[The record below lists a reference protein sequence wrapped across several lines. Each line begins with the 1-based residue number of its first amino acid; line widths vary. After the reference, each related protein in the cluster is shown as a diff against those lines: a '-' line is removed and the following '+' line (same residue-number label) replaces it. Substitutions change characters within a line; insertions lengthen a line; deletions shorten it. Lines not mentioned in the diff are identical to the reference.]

1 MKEEAEKPWARSWEE
16 VVKELLVSPEKGL
29 SSAEAAER
37 RRQYGPNRLRETKP
51 LSVWAILFNQFKGL
65 IVVFLIAAAVV
76 AFAFGDH
83 VEGAAII
90 AVILINALIGFVTE
104 LKGARSVEALRK
116 MGSVASRVRRD
127 SKIQEIAA
135 QDLVPGDMVVLEGG
149 DVITADLRLVT
160 QSKLQADESVL
171 TGESLPVE
179 KGVEPL
185 QEKAPLAERRN
196 MLFKGTVLT
205 RGSAEAVV
213 VGTGMHTELGNIS
226 SLVDE
231 TEDES
236 TPLEERLDQLGH
248 WLIWLSL
255 ALAVFV
261 AVTGIMAGK
270 ETFLMIETAIA
281 LAVAAIPEG
290 LPIVATIALA
300 RGVWR
305 MAQRNALVKRL
316 SAVETLGSTSVILTD
331 KTGTL
336 TENRMTVTRLV
347 LPSGN
352 IEVDWASSGS
362 DGAFKRDGHVLDP
375 AGDRALVEALEVGA
389 LCNNAAY
396 SAEGGSNPQGVGDPL
411 EVALLAVA
419 ANAGIRRKELIEKTP
434 EVREEAFDSST
445 KMMATFHQNGGPC
458 RVAVKGAPEPVL
470 EASSAL
476 LIEEGE
482 REISEDDRKAW
493 LASNQ
498 EMAEEGLRVLA
509 LATKS
514 AESCEAA
521 PYQGL
526 TFLGLVGLLDPPRK
540 EVKQALSSCKEAG
553 IRVIMATGDQA
564 VTARIIGHAVG
575 LVDDR
580 QAQVVSGQDLKHEEA
595 LTEEEQ
601 RQLLQV
607 PLFARVS
614 PEQKL
619 DLIAI
624 HQKNN
629 SIVAMTGD
637 GVNDAPALKKADIG
651 IAMGQR
657 GTQVAREASDMILK
671 DDAFSSIVV
680 AVEQGRIIFG
690 NIRKFVL
697 YLLSCNVS
705 ELMVVTLA
713 AMVNAPL
720 PILPLQILF
729 LNLVTDVFPALALAA
744 GEGSPGIMRRPP
756 RDPEEP
762 IVSRKHWL
770 KVGGYGAVM
779 TVAVLAAFALALVWL
794 NMEAR
799 QAVTV
804 SFLTLAFSQLWH
816 VFNVRD
822 RGSRLL
828 QNEIT
833 GNRFVWGAL
842 GLCTLLLLGAVYLP
856 GLSHVLK
863 TANPGTAG
871 WLLIVVASL
880 IPFVVGQVMK
890 AIPFSG
896 QASFSPEST
905 SS

>member
-1 MKEEAEKPWARSWEE
+1 MKKEVAKLWALSWEE
-16 VVKELLVSPEKGL
+16 VIGALRVSPDKGL
-29 SSAEAAER
+29 DARDVAKR
-37 RRQYGPNRLRETKP
+37 RSEYGPNRLRETKS

-65 IVVFLIAAAVV
+65 IVVFLLAATVV
-76 AFAFGDH
+76 SFAFGDH

-90 AVILINALIGFVTE
+90 AVILINAVIGFVTE

-116 MGSVASRVRRD
+116 MGGVASRVRRD
-127 SKIQEIAA
+127 GKIQEISAE
-135 QDLVPGDMVVLEGG
+135 DMVPGDIVILEGG
-149 DVITADLRLVT
+149 DVITADLRLIT
-160 QSKLQADESVL
+160 QSKLQADESIL
-171 TGESLPVE
+171 TGESMAVE
-179 KGVEPL
+179 KGVQPL
-185 QEKAPLAERRN
+185 QVEAPLAERYN

-205 RGSAEAVV
+205 RGSGEAVV
-213 VGTGMHTELGNIS
+213 VGTGMDTQLGNIS
-226 SLVDE
+226 LLVDE
-231 TEDES
+231 TEDET

-248 WLIWLSL
+248 WLIWASL
-255 ALAVFV
+255 AIAAFV
-261 AVTGIMAGK
+261 AVTGIIAGK

-336 TENRMTVTRLV
+336 TENRMTVTGFL
-347 LPSGN
+347 LGSGDVQ
-352 IEVDWASSGS
+352 VDWGSSGS
-362 DGAFKRDGHVLDP
+362 DGAFKRNGQSLYP
-375 AGDRALVEALEVGA
+375 ARDKALLEALEVGA

-396 SAEGGSNPQGVGDPL
+396 SVEEGSNPKGVGDPL

-419 ANAGIRRKELIEKTP
+419 AKGGIRRKSLMEKAP

-458 RVAVKGAPEPVL
+458 RVAVKGAPESVL
-470 EASSAL
+470 DASSFIL
-476 LIEEGE
+476 DEKGE
-482 REISEDDRKAW
+482 REISENDRQQW

-498 EMAEEGLRVLA
+498 KMAEDGLRVLA

-514 AESCEAA
+514 AQTCEVE
-521 PYQGL
+521 PYKGL

-540 EVKQALSSCKEAG
+540 DVRQAIGSCKDAG
-553 IRVIMATGDQA
+553 IRIIMATGDQA
-564 VTARIIGHAVG
+564 VTARIIGQAVG
-575 LVDDR
+575 LVDDENG
-580 QAQVVSGQDLKHEEA
+580 QVVSGADLKHEEE
-595 LTEEEQ
+595 LTQEEK

-657 GTQVAREASDMILK
+657 GTQVAREAADMVLK

-680 AVEQGRIIFG
+680 AVEQGRIIFD

-713 AMVNAPL
+713 AMANAPL

-744 GEGSPGIMRRPP
+744 GEGNPGIMKRPP

-762 IVSRKHWL
+762 IVSRQHWL
-770 KVGGYGAVM
+770 AVGGYSTVM
-779 TVAVLAAFALALVWL
+779 TVAVLGAFSLALLWL
-794 NMEAR
+794 KMDER

-816 VFNVRD
+816 VFNMRD
-822 RGSRLL
+822 RGSKFLH
-828 QNEIT
+828 NEIT
-833 GNRFVWGAL
+833 GNRYVWGAL
-842 GLCTLLLLGAVYLP
+842 VLCTVLLLAAVLLP

-863 TANPGTAG
+863 VVNPGTPG
-871 WLLIVVASL
+871 WTLVIVASL
-880 IPFVVGQVMK
+880 VPFLVGQVVK
-890 AIPFSG
+890 AMAG
-896 QASFSPEST
+896 RK
-905 SS
+905 